1 MSLSKILP
9 AAGRVYEYWHV
20 VNKLFSGVPRSMMC
34 TLPASAVSSMRMHGT
49 KSAAVSISRTRFDIR
64 FIIKTATLA
73 PEYLVV
79 EKILTLSF
87 LKFHEQLRFIDK
99 SCESIYKL
107 FANIIKCSKYIH
119 SV

>member
-49 KSAAVSISRTRFDIR
+49 KSAAVSISRWPNAFRYSFHHQDSYTGSGISCRREDFNALIFEISR
-64 FIIKTATLA
+64 AT
-73 PEYLVV
+73 
-79 EKILTLSF
+79 SF
-87 LKFHEQLRFIDK
+87 H
-99 SCESIYKL
+99 
-107 FANIIKCSKYIH
+107 
-119 SV
+119 